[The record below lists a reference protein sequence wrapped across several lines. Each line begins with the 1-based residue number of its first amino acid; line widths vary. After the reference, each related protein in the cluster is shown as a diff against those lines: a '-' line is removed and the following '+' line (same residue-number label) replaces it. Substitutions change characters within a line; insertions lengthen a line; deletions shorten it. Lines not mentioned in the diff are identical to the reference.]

1 MTTLLLRLGWNSSGW
16 RHPTGEL
23 LNKEASYVGA
33 HGFGHEDWNFATTDL
48 VDDRI
53 LGYVR
58 YNPSRTR
65 DDLAGPIELL
75 FFSKKPDGSRFLVGR
90 YRNARFLDPESRES
104 ARKAFGKSPILEKRI
119 EELLALDLPN
129 IKTEVQ
135 ARKNLLTNFSSN
147 ISVDPIDIEIFDPP
161 VELTAD
167 LVDGRDPRWIN
178 RYGAPITLHSSPDVK
193 ARLRQ
198 HPMSSNRSAN
208 TSTRANLDEETY
220 CRFTQAQMKVIR
232 RMHNQL
238 SNRFRAWLKDIGATD
253 VTAELSSV
261 DVQCNLQ
268 GETYLFELKTTASQ
282 TPRLALRDAV
292 GQILEYSFYP
302 GRNRSNYLAIVLDA
316 EPSRTDIEWISNL
329 NKSAP
334 PIELLWLVGRSV
346 RSALLTRSPICR
358 LARNG
363 I

>member
-16 RHPTGEL
+16 RYPTGEL
-23 LNKEASYVGA
+23 LGKEASYVGT

-48 VDDRI
+48 INERV

-58 YNPSRTR
+58 YHPSNSR

-75 FFSKKPDGSRFLVGR
+75 FFSKKPDGGRFLVGR
-90 YRNARFLDPESRES
+90 YRNATFLDPESRAS
-104 ARKAFGKSPILEKRI
+104 ARNAFGKSTILEKRI

-129 IKTEVQ
+129 IKTESK
-135 ARKNLLTNFSSN
+135 ARKNLLTDFSSN
-147 ISVDPIDIEIFDPP
+147 ISVDPNDIEIFDPP

-178 RYGAPITLHSSPDVK
+178 RYGAPITLNSSPDIN
-193 ARLRQ
+193 ARIRQ
-198 HPMSSNRSAN
+198 
-208 TSTRANLDEETY
+208 STNSTNSTADTLARKTLDEEAY

-238 SNRFRAWLKDIGATD
+238 SNRFRAWLVEVGATE
-253 VTAELSSV
+253 VSAELSSV
-261 DVQCNLQ
+261 DVECNLQ
-268 GETYLFELKTTASQ
+268 EKTYLFELKTTASQ

-302 GRNRSNYLAIVLDA
+302 GRNRRNYLAIVLDA
-316 EPSRTDIEWISNL
+316 EPSQTEIEWISTL

-334 PIELLWLVGRSV
+334 PIELLWLIGTSV
-346 RSALLTRSPICR
+346 RSASLTESPICQ
-358 LARNG
+358 LARSG
-363 I
+363 T